1 MEMCL
6 IVVVVLGI
14 VFGTVCMMS
23 DDGCVEFEKK
33 DKNTSHT
40 ITNKVS
46 RKYTRAEIEE
56 AWKSINDYING
67 VPPNIGD
74 TILNVGFGVFGFW
87 FGKVCFF
94 PLLGCYML
102 LNCFGPL
109 SGPLDMLSL
118 IGKGDTGMA
127 LLMGV
132 VQLFIFV
139 FAMIGVVLSLVEFFG
154 YDKKSI
160 IEKNLK
166 ELAEKVQIALKENE
180 ELYEEEINDLNS
192 QIGDLQNDKELL
204 EEQLKDNESSIKNK
218 LKQMKD
224 MYDRE
229 KRLLMLENK
238 ELRVKLKYSNT
249 LKDELNEDSPLNGLY
264 E

>member
-1 MEMCL
+1 MVIVSAVIIIIVLL
-6 IVVVVLGI
+6 IAVITML
-14 VFGTVCMMS
+14 C
-23 DDGCVEFEKK
+23 DDVDGKK
-33 DKNTSHT
+33 KISSEQ
-40 ITNKVS
+40 K
-46 RKYTRAEIEE
+46 REYTREEIDE
-56 AWKSINDYING
+56 AWKTINDYING
-67 VPPNIGD
+67 VPTNIGD
-74 TILNVGFGVFGFW
+74 FIVGAGCWYAGWW

-94 PLLGCYML
+94 PILGCYML

-109 SGPLDMLSL
+109 SGPLDMISWFD
-118 IGKGDTGMA
+118 KGNGGMFI
-127 LLMGV
+127 LMGI
-132 VQLFIFV
+132 VQLFILV

-180 ELYEEEINDLNS
+180 ELYEEEIDDLNS
-192 QIGDLQNDKELL
+192 KIDDLQTDKELL
-204 EEQLKDNESSIKNK
+204 EEQLKDKDSSIKHK
-218 LKQMKD
+218 LKQMRD
-224 MYDRE
+224 MHDRE
-229 KRLLMLENK
+229 KRLMMLENK

>member
-1 MEMCL
+1 ME
-6 IVVVVLGI
+6 IVSAVIIIIVLLVAVI
-14 VFGTVCMMS
+14 TMLC
-23 DDGCVEFEKK
+23 DDVEGKK
-33 DKNTSHT
+33 KISSEQ
-40 ITNKVS
+40 K
-46 RKYTRAEIEE
+46 REYTDEEIEE
-56 AWKSINDYING
+56 AWKAINDYING
-67 VPPNIGD
+67 VPPSVGD
-74 TILNVGFGVFGFW
+74 FIVGAGCWYAGWW
-87 FGKVCFF
+87 FGKVCFL
-94 PLLGCYML
+94 PLLIFYTM
-102 LNCFGPL
+102 LNCIGPL
-109 SGPLDMLSL
+109 SGPLDV
-118 IGKGDTGMA
+118 IGWLNKGNNGMFV
-127 LLMGV
+127 LMGI
-132 VQLFIFV
+132 VQLFILV
-139 FAMIGVVLSLVEFFG
+139 FAIIGVVLSFIEFFG

-180 ELYEEEINDLNS
+180 ESYEAEIEDLNS
-192 QIGDLQNDKELL
+192 QIDDLQNDKELL

-229 KRLLMLENK
+229 KRLMMLENK